1 MLSRQNFFTRLVVAE
16 MIDASVSSLAIN
28 VHVRLLSYFVLIK
41 LDETEAAQPIIFSL
55 ENKSSC
61 TSLGSS
67 VQF

>member
-1 MLSRQNFFTRLVVAE
+1 MLSKQNFFTRLVVAE

-28 VHVRLLSYFVLIK
+28 VHVFSYFVLIK
-41 LDETEAAQPIIFSL
+41 LDETEAAQLSIFSL

-61 TSLGSS
+61 TSLRSS

>member
-28 VHVRLLSYFVLIK
+28 VHVRLFSYFVLIK
-41 LDETEAAQPIIFSL
+41 LDETEAAQLIIFSL

-61 TSLGSS
+61 TSLRSS

>member
-16 MIDASVSSLAIN
+16 MIDASVSSLAFN
-28 VHVRLLSYFVLIK
+28 VHVRLFSYFVLIK
-41 LDETEAAQPIIFSL
+41 LDETEAAQLSIFSL

-61 TSLGSS
+61 TSLRSS